1 MVEPLHQQSLAEFTS
16 LKVGGPAEVLLLPHT
31 YEETLNCLKVSSSDT
46 WFLGFGSNSLIS
58 DEGLPGTTI
67 LWRGGTSTLDGTL
80 LIADA
85 GVWWDDIVQLAIQHN
100 LWGLELMSEIPSS
113 VGGAVF
119 GNIAAYGQ
127 QVSDTL
133 AWVEVF
139 DTQKQE
145 IYRLKKDD
153 VTFAYRES
161 SLQNEPHRK
170 ILRAAFELSNYPT
183 HTLKYDSA
191 IAIAHELNLDTT
203 TLSGCRDTIIETRR
217 RAGSIYHPDDPQA
230 EHTAGSFFKNPLVS
244 LDLAKHVAQFDETDK
259 TLERIINQSKIH
271 GGDAQRASAAHV
283 LFAAGFSRGQQWGN
297 VRLHPQHVLK
307 IETLPGATAQEV
319 YTVATHIMATVKDT
333 LGIELEAEVKFLG
346 TF

>member
-1 MVEPLHQQSLAEFTS
+1 MVKPLHQHSLAEFTS
-16 LKVGGPAEVLLLPHT
+16 LKVGGAAEVLLLPQT
-31 YEETLNCLKVSSSDT
+31 YGEVVDCLRNSPNEP

-58 DEGLPGTTI
+58 DRGLPGTTI
-67 LWRGGTSTLDGTL
+67 LWRGGTSSIDGTTL
-80 LIADA
+80 TADA
-85 GVWWDDIVQLAIQHN
+85 GVWWDDIVQLAIQHQ

-133 AWVEVF
+133 AWVEVY
-139 DTQKQE
+139 DTQKQD

-153 VTFAYRES
+153 ITFAYRES

-170 ILRAAFELSNYPT
+170 ILRVGFELSASPL

-191 IAIAHELNLDTT
+191 IVIARELGVDTT
-203 TLSGCRDTIIETRR
+203 TLEGCRETIIETRR
-217 RAGSIYHPDDPQA
+217 RAGSIYHPDDPHA
-230 EHTAGSFFKNPLVS
+230 EHTAGSFFKNPLIS
-244 LDLAKHVAQFDETDK
+244 LEQAKHVAQFDETGK

-271 GGDAQRASAAHV
+271 GGNAQRASAAHV
-283 LFAAGFSRGQQWGN
+283 LLAAGFSRGQRWDN

-319 YTVATHIMATVKDT
+319 YDVAHRIIATVKES

-346 TF
+346 EF